1 MSIMEMELYKENN
14 YSNYSNFY
22 NGDQESFQS
31 FNEILGDLSLNLS
44 LSKIS
49 KSKFAEPFNFLCN
62 KCNNVSIIRFI
73 NKNKIKYICKCED
86 SPKDIFI
93 KDIYNY
99 LSQEIETEIEY
110 KLKCTNHPDEKF
122 IFFCEVCQ
130 KNLCNKCLDNCMEHK
145 NGIKN
150 LVYDIDT
157 INKFNYINEKIKSK
171 NQVLIDEDNN
181 FLNFED
187 EEINE
192 EKYKLIHTSDNK
204 YFAQKLNKDINTNIE
219 NKEDF
224 NKILDEHNNSKI
236 LEEEYY
242 FINLFTIIIYD
253 YQNFPNKNHIETI
266 SNIEKFV
273 ILYFGEFN
281 EIILKY
287 KFEEKDIKN
296 NCVELF
302 GEEFIKKNNE
312 KCFLIINEK
321 IMELNSTINL
331 SNIFENNE
339 NFLIFI
345 PFELEVKLIENI
357 K

>member
-1 MSIMEMELYKENN
+1 MEMELYKENN

-49 KSKFAEPFNFLCN
+49 KSKFAESFNFLCN
-62 KCNNVSIIRFI
+62 KCNNVPIIRFI

-145 NGIKN
+145 NSIKN

-157 INKFNYINEKIKSK
+157 INKFNYINEKIKGK

-242 FINLFTIIIYD
+242 FINLFTIILYD

-281 EIILKY
+281 EIILK
-287 KFEEKDIKN
+287 
-296 NCVELF
+296 
-302 GEEFIKKNNE
+302 
-312 KCFLIINEK
+312 
-321 IMELNSTINL
+321 
-331 SNIFENNE
+331 
-339 NFLIFI
+339 
-345 PFELEVKLIENI
+345 
-357 K
+357 